1 MQPNQSTGAELLTRI
16 KAPHFYSEKPFVFT
30 SGTNSPVYVDCR
42 KLISYPSERR
52 IAVALAADIISG
64 IYGKQLGNL
73 FIAGGETAGIPF
85 GAWIAAELNLPFSY
99 VRKAP
104 KGFGRLAQI
113 EGDVPKGS
121 TVVLIEDLMF
131 DAKSKINFCKALRDA
146 EIIVEHCVVVFNYGI
161 PASQVKLNAEN
172 LSVHSLATWET
183 LLPTLES
190 QHYFDARQSSVVR
203 QFLENPIQWS
213 NDHAPAV
220 TS

>member
-1 MQPNQSTGAELLTRI
+1 MQPNQSIGADLLSRI

-64 IYGKQLGNL
+64 IYGKEVGNL

-131 DAKSKINFCKALRDA
+131 DAKSKVNFCKALRDA
-146 EIIVEHCVVVFNYGI
+146 EIIVEHCVVIFNYGI
-161 PASQVKLNAEN
+161 PASQATLNEEN
-172 LSVHSLATWET
+172 LSVHALATWET
-183 LLPTLES
+183 LLPTLEA
-190 QHYFDARQSSVVR
+190 HNYFDAGQCSVVR
-203 QFLENPIQWS
+203 TFLSNPTQWS
-213 NDHAPAV
+213 KDHSSTA
-220 TS
+220 TR